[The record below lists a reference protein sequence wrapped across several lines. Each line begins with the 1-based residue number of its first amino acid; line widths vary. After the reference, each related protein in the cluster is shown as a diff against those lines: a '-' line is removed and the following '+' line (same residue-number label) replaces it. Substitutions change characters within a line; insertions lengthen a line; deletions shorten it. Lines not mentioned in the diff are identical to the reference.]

1 MNPTSDFVRLWT
13 CHQAEVERYVFS
25 MIPRQADAAVVV
37 QDVSVLLWRKWDKYD
52 PERPFVPW
60 AIRFAYLEILK
71 WRQKQAR
78 EKLVFSD
85 SLLEQLHSR
94 HEEEMPLMEARRGA
108 LTECMESLSEQ
119 QQKWVRLRYGRHGA
133 VKQEAAESGI
143 SMHKIYYALEKI
155 RDQLQ
160 DCIEQKL
167 RKEGWSDA

>member
-13 CHQAEVERYVFS
+13 CHQAEVRRYIFY
-25 MIPRQADAAVVV
+25 MIPRQADAAEVL
-37 QDVSVLLWRKWDKYD
+37 QDVSVLLWKKWDRYD
-52 PERPFVPW
+52 PDRPFVPW

-71 WRQKQAR
+71 WRQGQAR
-78 EKLVFSD
+78 EKLIFSD

-94 HEEEMPLMEARRGA
+94 HDEEMPLMEARRGA
-108 LTECMESLSEQ
+108 LSQCLEALSEQ
-119 QQKWVRLRYGRHGA
+119 QQKWVGLRYGRHGA
-133 VKQEAAESGI
+133 VKQEAERSGV

-160 DCIEQKL
+160 DCIEQRL